1 MNPSDNPSD
10 PSFEQFR
17 RSRKLGQMHGK
28 MNEQPGTGRSALKEI
43 ESHERLEVLQHRL
56 QREMNEFFGEATRL
70 AASILQSLKQEKAQ
84 ELSEQVYAEMEG
96 FLRESARKAEL
107 LVTKLRET
115 AARNG
120 LAVADLETSLSNLTT
135 KDLDRF
141 RAAGTANLA
150 DKHIGQDP
158 FQQPAPASPPPAAPR
173 QVTTEEE
180 VARALHILQTRG
192 ILDNDTIARLQK
204 RAPKK

>member
-10 PSFEQFR
+10 ASFEEFR
-17 RSRKLGQMHGK
+17 RSRKRGQLMGA
-28 MNEQPGTGRSALKEI
+28 MNQPGTGRNALKEI

-56 QREMNEFFGEATRL
+56 QREMTEFFGEATRL
-70 AASILQSLKQEKAQ
+70 AASILHSLKQEKAQ

-120 LAVADLETSLSNLTT
+120 LAVADLETSLTNLTP

-150 DKHIGQDP
+150 DKHMGQDP
-158 FQQPAPASPPPAAPR
+158 FKTPTTPTVPPPPPKEP
-173 QVTTEEE
+173 TTEEE
-180 VARALHILQTRG
+180 VARALRILQTRG
-192 ILDNDTIARLQK
+192 ILDDDTITRLQR
-204 RAPKK
+204 RAPK